1 MKKIITILTLSLFG
15 LSGFSQN
22 YQWQWAKTGG
32 GTQNVSGEYPTHYFP
47 QAEQILDIKIDQDN
61 NYYFL
66 ARATNGNTQIDGNP
80 IPTYNVVNRPDI
92 VIFSTTCDGTFRWS
106 QTIGGY
112 EYDYV

>member
-1 MKKIITILTLSLFG
+1 MKKIITILTLSFFS
-15 LSGFSQN
+15 LSGFTQT

-80 IPTYNVVNRPDI
+80 IPTLLV
-92 VIFSTTCDGTFRWS
+92 
-106 QTIGGY
+106 
-112 EYDYV
+112 